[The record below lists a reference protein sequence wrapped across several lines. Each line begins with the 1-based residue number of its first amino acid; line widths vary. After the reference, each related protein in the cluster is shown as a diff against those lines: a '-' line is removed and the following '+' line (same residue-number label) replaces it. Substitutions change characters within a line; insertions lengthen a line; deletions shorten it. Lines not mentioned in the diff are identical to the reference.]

1 MNDETPKPVGADP
14 RRNEFRR
21 RVIKGG
27 KIVYNKRQT
36 VIDVSIRDL
45 TNSGAKLIT
54 QSPQSLPRNFQLEF
68 MDGNVR
74 SCELRWGQGTTF
86 GVKFLDP

>member
-1 MNDETPKPVGADP
+1 MTDDTSKPVEGEA
-14 RRNEFRR
+14 RRAEFRR

-36 VIDVSIRDL
+36 VIDCSIRDL
-45 TNSGAKLIT
+45 TQGGAKLIR
-54 QSPQSLPRNFQLEF
+54 QSPQSLPRAFQLEF

-74 SCELRWGQGTTF
+74 SCELRWGKGTVF

>member
-1 MNDETPKPVGADP
+1 MTDDSQKPAEGDSRRAD
-14 RRNEFRR
+14 FRR

-36 VIDVSIRDL
+36 VIDCSIRDL
-45 TNSGAKLIT
+45 TPGGAKLT
-54 QSPQSLPRNFQLEF
+54 TMSPQSLPRNFQLEF

-74 SCELRWGQGTTF
+74 SCELRWGQGMVF

>member
-1 MNDETPKPVGADP
+1 MTDETAKPATEDS
-14 RRNEFRR
+14 RRSEFRR

-36 VIDVSIRDL
+36 VIDCSIRDL
-45 TNSGAKLIT
+45 TPGGAKLIT
-54 QSPQSLPRNFQLEF
+54 QSAQSLPRNFQLEF

-74 SCELRWGQGTTF
+74 SCELRWGQGTVF